1 MQKSLPEPLK
11 YWASNYFAEVDPDI
25 CSGCEICIDVCQVAA
40 MKFNED
46 DRVSF
51 VDLNRCIGCGN
62 CVPACPDG
70 AITLINRGSEVI
82 PPKDHEALQEVIMR
96 GK

>member
-1 MQKSLPEPLK
+1 
-11 YWASNYFAEVDPDI
+11 
-25 CSGCEICIDVCQVAA
+25 

-70 AITLINRGSEVI
+70 AITLLNRESEVI
-82 PPKDHEALQEVIMR
+82 PPKDHEDLQEVII
-96 GK
+96 GDK